1 MDFAPYYPSTRAV
14 GASSGM
20 ARASALLLLLLP
32 AASEARAAALPAC
45 SVPVRL
51 TNRVLMSAAADD
63 KMVRLDK
70 LLAER
75 GAGSRKDVDRLIRK
89 GLVEIDGEIV
99 NKNGAKRK
107 VRWGSSPVVVGFD
120 YPPPPLLAAY
130 HKPLGV
136 VSSMRDDQNRP
147 DLSSVLPMEW
157 QSTLHP
163 VGRLDAD
170 TTGLLLFSRDGDLTH
185 KLLHPKYGVER
196 EYIAEVEGE
205 VDEEVL
211 RATLAAGVDTTEDGE
226 TLVVV
231 AALVGVEGQQVRLT
245 VAEGKHRMVRVRAR
259 ARVRVRVRVRIQV
272 RVRARARARA
282 RARVS

>member
-1 MDFAPYYPSTRAV
+1 MLPLDARSWRERSV
-14 GASSGM
+14 M

-51 TNRVLMSAAADD
+51 TNRVLMNAAADD

-75 GAGSRKDVDRLIRK
+75 GVGSRKDVDRLIRK

-107 VRWGSSPVVVGFD
+107 VRWGSSPVVDGFD

-205 VDEEVL
+205 VDEAVL

-245 VAEGKHRMVRVRAR
+245 VAEGKHRMVRVRVR
-259 ARVRVRVRVRIQV
+259 ARVRVRVRVRV
-272 RVRARARARA
+272 RS
-282 RARVS
+282 RVS